1 MTRGPRLDAEGALHY
16 ITQSVLGGME
26 WGGEDFQKRGWSI
39 KDFTEKRKYRS
50 YVPSVLQEKSE
61 GGLTW
66 ANSRIR

>member
-1 MTRGPRLDAEGALHY
+1 MLRGVRLDAEGALHY

-50 YVPSVLQEKSE
+50 YVPSVLTTADNT
-61 GGLTW
+61 G
-66 ANSRIR
+66 